1 MTATLLVMHTAVN
14 RLLDQQQQR
23 ALQGGPHAGAVA
35 VHGNYRNY
43 YGYRG
48 SAEEDPRLQ
57 VKLSV

>member
-1 MTATLLVMHTAVN
+1 MTATLLLMQTDAAAQQ
-14 RLLDQQQQR
+14 RQQQGKQDG
-23 ALQGGPHAGAVA
+23 APAGQVA

-57 VKLSV
+57 VG